1 MATPAGDIAVRIGA
15 DTSGLTSGLNEA
27 AGKLDSFGKK
37 AEATGAAIG
46 KLTAA
51 AIAAGAAIATALAVK
66 GFQAADA
73 LDEMAEKAGTSVA
86 SIQSLTLAMG
96 EAGVDSDQT
105 QAAIKRL
112 NLAIGEAQSG
122 NAKAQATF
130 DKLGLSVAELAALPA
145 DQRFAAIAD
154 AVGQYGNAADRAVI
168 ASEIFGQKLGPDMA
182 AAMAQGGGA
191 IRQAAQDLQDMGLA
205 LSDIDAAQVANAMD
219 AFGRAQGVIDGVA
232 NKLAVELAPLLD
244 AAANAFLDAGKAGG
258 GFGSMVS
265 TAVEYAIKAVA
276 FFANAV
282 DGVKRIGGAVAD
294 SLVYAF
300 ALVQETFNKVAL
312 GIVKTLDMIPGI
324 DLTANVVA
332 LEAKVAQAQ
341 GVMREAAAEIR
352 AGFEKPLAGDV
363 FLQYAEQAKQA
374 SKEAAAATVAAR
386 QAAQGGET
394 VGDGGAAQQKAAADL
409 AAKQAQ
415 WDAELDAFITA
426 ESEKAAAKD
435 AADRERFAAD
445 IARIQQQYATE
456 GQLLADKLAQEQATI
471 AAAREAGAISQEQYD
486 AMMLNALV
494 AHEAE
499 MTAAEQKAAQERA
512 AIAEA
517 EQRARMGSTK
527 TLLGTLSTMMNT
539 ESRKM
544 FEAGKAAALSMGAI
558 SAVESI
564 IDSYKFGAKIGGP
577 VLGASFAAAAAVAQ
591 YNQLNNIR
599 RQQFGGGGGSA
610 AAASSNTG
618 AINAANTPVNTGASA
633 APAQRTNVTLVG
645 DTFGREAV
653 IGLLQEAFKD
663 GFTLSNA

>member
-96 EAGVDSDQT
+96 EAGIDSDKT
-105 QAAIKRL
+105 QSAIKKL
-112 NLAIGEAQSG
+112 NIAIGEAQSG
-122 NAKAQATF
+122 NAKAQSTF
-130 DKLGLSVAELAALPA
+130 DKLGLSVAELSALPA

-154 AVGQYGNAADRAVI
+154 SVSEYGNAADRAVI

-182 AAMAQGGGA
+182 AAMAQGGDA
-191 IRQAAQDLQDMGLA
+191 IRQASKDLEDMGLA

-232 NKLAVELAPLLD
+232 NKLAVELSPLLD

-258 GFGSMVS
+258 GFGGMVS
-265 TAVEYAIKAVA
+265 SAVEGAIKAVA

-300 ALVQETFNKVAL
+300 ALVQETFTKVAL
-312 GIVKTLDMIPGI
+312 GIVKTLDMIPGV
-324 DLTANVVA
+324 DLTANIVA

-363 FLQYAEQAKQA
+363 FMEYAAQAKKA
-374 SKEAAAATVAAR
+374 SAEAAAATVAAR
-386 QAAQGGET
+386 EAAQGGET
-394 VGDGGAAQQKAAADL
+394 VGDGGAAQQKAAAGL

-415 WDAELDAFITA
+415 WDAELNALIAA

-445 IARIQQQYATE
+445 IARINEQYATE
-456 GQLLADKLAQEQATI
+456 DQLLADKLAREHSTI
-471 AAAREAGAISQEQYD
+471 AAAREAGAISQEQHD
-486 AMMLNALV
+486 AMMLNSLV
-494 AHEAE
+494 AGEAE
-499 MTAAEQKAAQERA
+499 KAAIEEAASQARIRSAEMEAAAKRA
-512 AIAEA
+512 I
-517 EQRARMGSTK
+517 
-527 TLLGTLSTMMNT
+527 LGQSLSGLSSLMNS

-544 FEAGKAAALSMGAI
+544 FETGKAAAIASAI
-558 SAVESI
+558 VNTYLAATKALAELGPI
-564 IDSYKFGAKIGGP
+564 AGP
-577 VLGASFAAAAAVAQ
+577 VAAGAMLLQGFNQVA
-591 YNQLNNIR
+591 NIR
-599 RQQFGGGGGSA
+599 KQQFNGGGGSA
-610 AAASSNTG
+610 ASGGSNTT
-618 AINAANTPVNTGASA
+618 AVNAGNTPVSGGGNT
-633 APAQRTNVTLVG
+633 PTQRTNVTLIG
-645 DTFGREAV
+645 DSFGREAV
-653 IGLLQEAFKD
+653 IGLLNQAFKD
-663 GFTLSNA
+663 GFTLSEA